1 MDSFEISTGNF
12 DPSGLNQS
20 RQSAPMDKPEPQLRR
35 EPRKAAAARTT
46 APRQTSARTSASRP
60 AAAASHSADT
70 QQSGINLLSFFT
82 DRRFKIFLGI
92 TLILAACY
100 MLVASLSFISA
111 GSDDQSLVS
120 AGSLSATS
128 SRALEA
134 TNAAGLLGAYLSNL
148 VVSRWFGIGAFVL
161 IFYIGALGAS
171 LVGLHKFRFW
181 KLTFRC
187 LLVTVALSVL
197 AGFVTYQSGGFHFW
211 GGEHGYFVNQ
221 WLFTY
226 TGLWGAIA
234 VNILLVAAMILIFF
248 NQVRIIYHFIAKRL
262 KAQRLRISEMNARH
276 MARSEERRR
285 QQAEREAAAQAAASA
300 TQPEAEAETEAK
312 IEVETVAEPAA
323 ELVDEQVS
331 ESATE
336 SVPESRPASDDLFDD
351 IPTADSLYDEP
362 ETDYDTETAAES
374 PAVIADAQQELT
386 SIPDK
391 EDTVSQ
397 SDDVTITVTK
407 PEIEQYSAADAD
419 AMEHRGIDTSYDH
432 TAELGRYRFPSLE
445 LLIQRDENHG
455 VVEDIDE
462 QEANKE
468 RITRTLNSYGVE
480 ISSIKATVGPTITLY
495 EIVPAEG
502 VRISKIKHL
511 GDDMAL
517 NLAALGIRI
526 IAPMPGRGTIGME
539 VPNRDPQIVS
549 IRSILSSKAY
559 IETKAKLP
567 LAMGTTIQNEV
578 YIADLTKIPHLLVAG
593 ATGMGKS
600 VGLNAIIASLLYK
613 KHPSELKF
621 VLIDPK
627 MVEFSLY
634 SKLERHYL
642 AKLPDEEEPI
652 ITEPAKAVTTLNSLC
667 VEMQNRLALLKKAGM
682 RNIAEYNELFT
693 ARRLSP
699 DKGHRFL
706 PYIVVIIDEF
716 ADLLMTTGKELETPV
731 ARLAQKAR
739 AVGIHLILATQRP
752 SVDVITGMIKNNFP
766 GRVAFRVTQAV
777 DSRTILDRPGA
788 EQLVGRGD
796 MLFSQDGKI
805 QRVQCALIETSEVE
819 AICDSISEQIGYPC
833 AYELPDYVPAGE
845 SGTGNLGAVGDR
857 DPLFEDAGRTIIE
870 SGTGSTSLL
879 QRKYNIGYPRAGKIM
894 DQLEAAGVVGPAQG
908 GKPRNVLMDSIAF
921 DIMLTNP
928 A

>member
-12 DPSGLNQS
+12 DPSELNRPHTS
-20 RQSAPMDKPEPQLRR
+20 VRMDIPEEPQQRR
-35 EPRKAAAARTT
+35 EPRKSAPQASGARP
-46 APRQTSARTSASRP
+46 ASARP
-60 AAAASHSADT
+60 AAARPAKQTPAHSD
-70 QQSGINLLSFFT
+70 SVKVNFNIFSFFS

-100 MLVASLSFISA
+100 MLVASLSFLSA
-111 GSDDQSLVS
+111 GAADQSLLS
-120 AGSLSATS
+120 SGPISATAP
-128 SRALEA
+128 RAAEA

-161 IFYIGALGAS
+161 IFYIGALGVS

-187 LLVTVALSVL
+187 LLVTLALSVL

-221 WLFTY
+221 WLYTY
-226 TGLWGAIA
+226 TGLWGTLA

-248 NQVRIIYHFIAKRL
+248 NQVRAVCRFIGERL
-262 KAQRLRISEMNARH
+262 RAQRLRISEMNARH
-276 MARSEERRR
+276 IARSQERRR
-285 QQAEREAAAQAAASA
+285 QQAERQAATEATKAADTSQEKPATAQPAAQEETAPE
-300 TQPEAEAETEAK
+300 TQP
-312 IEVETVAEPAA
+312 
-323 ELVDEQVS
+323 
-331 ESATE
+331 
-336 SVPESRPASDDLFDD
+336 DDIPDMFDD
-351 IPTADSLYDEP
+351 IPTADSVYEDPATEP
-362 ETDYDTETAAES
+362 APSESAAVADPVSEVETDSEIEPASES
-374 PAVIADAQQELT
+374 DPHPVT
-386 SIPDK
+386 
-391 EDTVSQ
+391 Q
-397 SDDVTITVTK
+397 SEEVTITVTK
-407 PEIEQYSAADAD
+407 PEIEQYSPATAD
-419 AMEHRGIDTSYDH
+419 AMEHRGLDTSYDH

-445 LLIQRDENHG
+445 LLTEREENHG
-455 VVEDIDE
+455 VVDLEE

-549 IRSILSSKAY
+549 IRSILASKAY

-578 YIADLTKIPHLLVAG
+578 YIADLAKIPHLLVAG

-693 ARRLSP
+693 ARKLNP
-699 DKGHRFL
+699 EKGHRFL

-819 AICDSISEQIGYPC
+819 SICESISEQIGYPC

-870 SGTGSTSLL
+870 AGTGSTSLL

>member
-1 MDSFEISTGNF
+1 MDDTFEISTGNF
-12 DPSGLNQS
+12 DPSALNAS
-20 RQSAPMDKPEPQLRR
+20 RRTQQKERYEAPSPRPKP
-35 EPRKAAAARTT
+35 
-46 APRQTSARTSASRP
+46 APEQAPEQRPRP
-60 AAAASHSADT
+60 AAEPSRPRSVMEHGERFRPLA
-70 QQSGINLLSFFT
+70 FFT
-82 DRRFKIFLGI
+82 DRRVKIFLGI
-92 TLILAACY
+92 TFILAACY
-100 MLVASLSFISA
+100 MLVASLSFLSTGA
-111 GSDDQSLVS
+111 QDQSLVA
-120 AGSLSATS
+120 AGSLSQTAP
-128 SRALEA
+128 RADEA
-134 TNAAGLLGAYLSNL
+134 ANTAGLFGAYLSNL
-148 VVSRWFGIGAFVL
+148 VVSRWFGLGAFVL
-161 IFYIGALGAS
+161 IFYIGALGTT

-181 KLTFRC
+181 RLTFRC
-187 LLVTVALSVL
+187 LLVTIALSAL
-197 AGFVTYQSGGFHFW
+197 AGFVTYQSGGFHYW
-211 GGEHGYFVNQ
+211 GGEHGYFINQ
-221 WLFTY
+221 WLYTY
-226 TGLWGAIA
+226 TGIWGTLA
-234 VNILLVAAMILIFF
+234 VNILLVTAMVLIFF
-248 NQVRIIYHFIAKRL
+248 NQFKAVCRFLSKRIKSQRQRISEINARHIARSAERRQQREARRAAQEEQ
-262 KAQRLRISEMNARH
+262 KAQRSRDD
-276 MARSEERRR
+276 EEKK
-285 QQAEREAAAQAAASA
+285 ESHAAPTDESNASA
-300 TQPEAEAETEAK
+300 FEDLPAEQSSDTTAEF
-312 IEVETVAEPAA
+312 AA
-323 ELVDEQVS
+323 G
-331 ESATE
+331 SATE
-336 SVPESRPASDDLFDD
+336 ELAGDESELDDPFDEVPSSADTDTDPDYSDKEPVAIPDTLDDTKSDEPTENEPELSPAQNDD
-351 IPTADSLYDEP
+351 IPLS
-362 ETDYDTETAAES
+362 
-374 PAVIADAQQELT
+374 
-386 SIPDK
+386 
-391 EDTVSQ
+391 
-397 SDDVTITVTK
+397 VTQPT
-407 PEIEQYSAADAD
+407 IEQYSTADAD
-419 AMEHRGIDTSYDH
+419 AMEHRGIDTAYDH

-445 LLIQRDENHG
+445 LLTEREQCHG
-455 VVEDIDE
+455 IVDLEE
-462 QEANKE
+462 QEANKA
-468 RITRTLNSYGVE
+468 RITRTLNSYGVD
-480 ISSIKATVGPTITLY
+480 IASIKATVGPTITLY

-539 VPNRDPQIVS
+539 VPNSDPQIVS
-549 IRSILSSKAY
+549 IRSILASKAY

-578 YIADLTKIPHLLVAG
+578 YIADLAKIPHLLVAG

-652 ITEPAKAVTTLNSLC
+652 ITEPSKAVTTLNSLC

-693 ARRLSP
+693 ARRLNP
-699 DKGHRFL
+699 EKGHRFL

-845 SGTGNLGAVGDR
+845 SGTGNLGAVGER

-908 GKPRNVLMDSIAF
+908 GKPRQVLMDTIAF
-921 DIMLTNP
+921 DIMLSNP
-928 A
+928 S